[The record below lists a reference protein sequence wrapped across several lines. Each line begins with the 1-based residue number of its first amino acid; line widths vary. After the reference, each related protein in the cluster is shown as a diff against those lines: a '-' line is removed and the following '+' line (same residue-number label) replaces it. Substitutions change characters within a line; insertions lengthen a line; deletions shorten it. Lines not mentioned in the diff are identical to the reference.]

1 MSRPTKEFMM
11 RDYSERIGADTNEA
25 LVVSIRGVDAQ
36 TNNRMRNEL
45 RKDGIRVTVIRNGLA
60 KLSFKDTPPA
70 GLSPV
75 LDGPSA
81 LVYGEQSVVNVA
93 RELRSEEG

>member
-11 RDYSERIGADTNEA
+11 RDYEERIGSDTDEA

-45 RKDGIRVTVIRNGLA
+45 R
-60 KLSFKDTPPA
+60 SPA
-70 GLSPV
+70 
-75 LDGPSA
+75 
-81 LVYGEQSVVNVA
+81 
-93 RELRSEEG
+93 